1 MTVGVIAAL
10 VTVFVLGLWF
20 TVTRPMAIA
29 AAAALTFIYPLL
41 LVFVLAGVALAV
53 WLRYLRK

>member
-1 MTVGVIAAL
+1 MTVGLLAAL

-53 WLRYLRK
+53 WHRYLR

>member
-1 MTVGVIAAL
+1 MTVGLLAAL

-29 AAAALTFIYPLL
+29 AAAALTFIYPLV

-53 WLRYLRK
+53 WHRYLR